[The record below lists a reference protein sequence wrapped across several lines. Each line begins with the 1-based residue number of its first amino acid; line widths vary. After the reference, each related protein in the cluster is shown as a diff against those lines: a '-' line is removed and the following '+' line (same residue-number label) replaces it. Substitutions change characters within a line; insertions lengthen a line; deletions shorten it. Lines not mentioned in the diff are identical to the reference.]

1 MKTERPQK
9 GRMSVLEEISRI
21 ITGSRRPEEALDK
34 IVVLVAGK
42 FSTDVC
48 SVYLLDEEKSHLVLR
63 ATVGLRKKTVGKIR
77 MGMNEGLTGLVLEKM
92 KPVFVVDPSAHPRY
106 RFFKESGEGLYTT
119 FLGVPLV
126 YHQDVLGVLVVQTV
140 KKDAISKSDTS
151 LFTTIASQ
159 ISATV
164 AYSGLRE
171 DLEKEKEEARDLK
184 KRLLR
189 AKGKKIIKKGKKG
202 LSRGVPVSPGFAE
215 GHARYWGETIG
226 FDQIEYAET
235 RDVKSEIRRLDIA
248 FGRSAEEITA
258 VVRRVKDL
266 SGQNEAILDV
276 HLMSLKDRAFKD
288 KITAQITQGYCAEY
302 ALKKVVLD
310 YVDLFS
316 RMDDPYLRERSSD
329 IKDIGKRILRNLLGH
344 EGQAIRKFTKE
355 TVLIASDISPVDLV
369 GLRQKNLKGIVLSR
383 GGKTSHAVIL
393 ARSFE
398 IPMVINVK
406 DIVENVNENDFLIL
420 DGTSGLVFSKPPRA
434 IIDEYARLRA
444 EKSNQ
449 VQRLDALRELAA
461 ETKDDYK
468 IRLGA
473 NIGLLSDLE
482 LVKKYGA
489 DHIGLY
495 RTEFPFLA
503 RKEFPSEEEQFLLY
517 KKIVQGA
524 SGLPV
529 TIRTL
534 DVGGDKFLSYLDY
547 PREQNPYLGWRS
559 IRVSLELDDIFRNQ
573 IRAILETS
581 AFGQIKI
588 LFPMITSV
596 SEVRRIIAILD
607 EEKALLEQKDIPFDK
622 EMKIGIMIEVPG
634 AVRILDRLL
643 RHVDFVSVGTNDLI
657 QYTLAVDRNNEK
669 VAALYN
675 PLHPAVIS
683 TIVDIVSVCKK
694 KSKDVSICGEAA
706 SNPWCAYL
714 FLAMETDQL
723 SMNPAS
729 IPIIKDLVRRV
740 KLTDAKEALN
750 KVLKMEDA
758 GEIAAFLEEVV
769 PSCIKSG

>member
-1 MKTERPQK
+1 
-9 GRMSVLEEISRI
+9 
-21 ITGSRRPEEALDK
+21 
-34 IVVLVAGK
+34 
-42 FSTDVC
+42 
-48 SVYLLDEEKSHLVLR
+48 
-63 ATVGLRKKTVGKIR
+63 
-77 MGMNEGLTGLVLEKM
+77 MGINEGLTGLVLENM

-126 YHQDVLGVLVVQTV
+126 YHQDVLGALVVQTV
-140 KKDAISKSDTS
+140 KKDAISKSDIS

-164 AYSGLRE
+164 AYTGLRE

-235 RDVKSEIRRLDIA
+235 RDVKSETRRLETA
-248 FGRSAEEITA
+248 FGRSAEEIRA
-258 VVRRVKDL
+258 VVKRVKDL
-266 SGQNEAILDV
+266 SGQDEAILDV
-276 HLMSLKDRAFKD
+276 HLLSLKDRAFKD

-310 YVDLFS
+310 YMDLFS

-344 EGQAIRKFTKE
+344 EGQPTRKFTKE

-420 DGTSGLVFSKPPRA
+420 DGTSGLVFSKPPQT
-434 IIDEYARLRA
+434 IIEEYARLRA

-573 IRAILETS
+573 IRAILKTS

-607 EEKALLEQKDIPFDK
+607 EEKVLLEQEEIPFDK
-622 EMKIGIMIEVPG
+622 GIKIGIMIEVPA

-683 TIVDIVSVCKK
+683 TIVDIVSVCKE

-729 IPIIKDLVRRV
+729 IPIIKDLIRRV

-758 GEIAAFLEEVV
+758 GEIAACLEKLSLLV
-769 PSCIKSG
+769 